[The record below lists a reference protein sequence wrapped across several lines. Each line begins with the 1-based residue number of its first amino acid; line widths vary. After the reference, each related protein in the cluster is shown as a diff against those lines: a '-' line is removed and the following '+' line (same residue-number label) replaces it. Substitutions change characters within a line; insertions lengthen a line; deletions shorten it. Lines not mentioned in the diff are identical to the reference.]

1 MEICVFYSWQSKY
14 RDNCDKIIRKALV
27 KALREMN
34 REQGTFHYYLKRGGG
49 DVLGSEHIDNN
60 IDKIINNVADIAIVD
75 FTHNGNMPQQNPDTG
90 EWTKDRLT
98 PNTNAVY
105 EDGKLEYAL
114 GARQVFK
121 VYNTAYGELDKN
133 LLPPFDLRQEHY
145 PIPFYCDGQQN
156 PDERKDIVEGL
167 KTGIKGLIEKCTEEY
182 VEHQKVRYAP
192 LTPLHNEYSK
202 ELWQTDFKKTALF
215 NDICDRISNGLPFRL
230 LGLPGLGK
238 TRIVGEAF
246 RGRDIDV
253 YYCDCKEQSNIVVEE
268 AVRKLMTHRGNQKQT
283 VILDNCSQKLCGYV
297 TDSIRE
303 NGYNCQLITIHY
315 DPSESVDTGIDGIT
329 MKVGDTDGVVEAMVD
344 EVTDMPKE
352 VKEKIIDM
360 SGGFPLMATIMI
372 ENFHKGVSI
381 VNVSKKD
388 VYERMLGVEESKA
401 TDQDKLKVLTA
412 FAIFKFIGLYGPQ
425 EKQGRFIAGNRIITN
440 IRGTEDDNLQLF
452 KEVHG
457 EYSKMEILEKQG
469 NLVLMRLIPLAIYLC
484 KSWFDRQTTESI
496 GELINQIRS
505 YDDEGTR
512 NMLIESLSRRITLL
526 NEVPLAQE
534 LNDGLTNPD
543 KSPFLTEEVVLSTLG
558 SRLFLAFAEV
568 NPEACAFALHRMIEK
583 KSDSEL
589 IKIEPA
595 RRNLAWALDHM
606 AFDKRSFWNAML
618 TLARLSLVETEPRLS
633 NNTTGLFTERYPV
646 ALSGTEVDLMTRVEL
661 LKELSKD
668 GRNESLIKQSL
679 HIALGMNHF
688 HRTGGAE
695 KQGTRTLKDYV
706 PTYEEVNKYLN
717 ACFDMLLGYAKT
729 SVDIDEIAKT
739 VAANARSYYMH
750 GEESFLFRCLEELA
764 PRKDYAWE
772 EMRDALTYLT
782 DYDTRKRQHHKE
794 EEFKAWRQ
802 KLTKDDYVY
811 TLLHADKEIRRLERS
826 FEDGM
831 KKTNARYEELACEL
845 IDKKLYENETVMTG
859 VMNGQCFHY
868 NIYGMTLS
876 SYSKEKGIQKE
887 LLSILLD
894 YVLQREVSKDGESM
908 LIYFMLNVED
918 RDLIETAYQEILM
931 SGKKRLLPAMFAI
944 KGEKTERLQ
953 ELFDLLDRGDIAMLD
968 FRGYF
973 NYLSLR
979 NYNVKY
985 VAGRLLDYGA
995 EGAAMVLT
1003 HCYNL
1008 LFGDQELDSDY
1019 EEIGRRCLIGIDLK
1033 GMRNDD
1039 YVYLQSM
1046 NNYLV
1051 KHRDEEMAWHVQ
1063 KMQESSFN
1071 SIHYGDNYYLG
1082 RLYRKVLKSYKD
1094 ELKSR
1099 LFELLLQEDVRH
1111 QWINLMQTSY
1121 PEDKDGEQPVYMII
1135 SSEEWFDWL
1144 GEGED
1149 KDKVY
1154 ALAMIFQ
1161 YSNGNE
1167 VNPDM
1172 LRLIDKH
1179 WGFETREAISSRLHS
1194 FSWSGSG
1201 IPLYMSRIALCED
1214 YISKLSNDA
1223 ARAWFAKDIEMW
1235 KQEIE
1240 NERLQNAH
1248 ERALYD

>member
-14 RDNCDKIIRKALV
+14 HDNCDKIIRKALV
-27 KALREMN
+27 KTLREMN
-34 REQGTFHYYLKRGGG
+34 KEQGTFHYYLKRGGG

-75 FTHNGNMPQQNPDTG
+75 FTHNGNIPLQNPNTG
-90 EWTKDRLT
+90 EWSKERLS

-145 PIPFYCDGQQN
+145 PMPFFCDDQKN
-156 PDERKDIVEGL
+156 PDERNEIVEEL
-167 KTGIKGLIEKCTEEY
+167 KKGIKGLVVKCTEEF

-202 ELWQTDFKKTALF
+202 AFWQTGFKKTTLF
-215 NDICDRISNGLPFRL
+215 SEIFDRITKGQTFRL

-238 TRIVGEAF
+238 TRLVGEAF
-246 RGRDIDV
+246 RGRDLDV

-268 AVRKLMTHRGNQKQT
+268 AVGKLMIHRGNQKQT

-315 DPSESVDTGIDGIT
+315 DPSESVDSGIDGIP
-329 MKVGDTDGVVEAMVD
+329 MKVGDTEDVVEAMVD
-344 EVTDMPKE
+344 NVEDMPKE
-352 VKEKIIDM
+352 VREKIIDLA
-360 SGGFPLMATIMI
+360 GGFPLMAIIMI
-372 ENFHKGVSI
+372 ENYLKGIPI

-388 VYERMLGVEESKA
+388 VYERMLGVEENKA

-412 FAIFKFIGLYGPQ
+412 FSIFKFIGLYGPQ
-425 EKQGRFIAGNRIITN
+425 EKQGRFIASNRIITN

-484 KSWFDRQTTESI
+484 KSWFDKQTTESI
-496 GELINQIRS
+496 RELINQIRS

-558 SRLFLAFAEV
+558 SRLFLSFAEV

-583 KSDSEL
+583 KSDSEI
-589 IKIEPA
+589 IKIESA

-606 AFDKRSFWNAML
+606 AFDKRSFRNAML
-618 TLARLSLVETEPRLS
+618 TLARLSLVETENRLS
-633 NNTTGLFTERYPV
+633 NNTTGLFTERYPILL
-646 ALSGTEVDLMTRVEL
+646 AGTEVDLMARVEL
-661 LKELSKD
+661 LKELSAD
-668 GRNESLIKQSL
+668 GRYGSLIKKSL

-688 HRTGGAE
+688 QRTGGAE

-706 PTYEEVNKYLN
+706 PTYKEVDQYLN
-717 ACFDMLLGYAKT
+717 VCFDLLLSYAKN
-729 SVDIDEIAKT
+729 SKDIDDIAAT
-739 VAANARSYYMH
+739 VATNARSYYIH
-750 GEESFLFRCLEELA
+750 GEEGFLFRCLEEIA
-764 PRKDYAWE
+764 PKKEFVWE
-772 EMRDALTYLT
+772 EMKDALTYLI
-782 DYDTRKRQHHKE
+782 DYDTKKRQHHKE
-794 EEFKAWRQ
+794 DEFKEWRQ
-802 KLTKDDYVY
+802 KLTKNDYVY
-811 TLLHADKEIRRLERS
+811 SLLHAYKEVRRQESS

-831 KKTNARYEELACEL
+831 KKTIARYEELAQEL

-868 NIYGMTLS
+868 NVYGITLS
-876 SYSKEKGIQKE
+876 SYSKEKGEQKE
-887 LLSILLD
+887 LLSVLLD

-908 LIYFMLNVED
+908 LIYFMLNIED
-918 RDLIETAYQEILM
+918 HDLIETAYHAVSRSE
-931 SGKKRLLPAMFAI
+931 KKRLLPAMFAI
-944 KGEKTERLQ
+944 KGEKPDKLD
-953 ELFDLLDRGDIAMLD
+953 ELFGLLDRGEITMLD

-973 NYLSLR
+973 NYLSLK
-979 NYNVKY
+979 NFDVKY
-985 VAGRLLDYGA
+985 VAKRLLDYGP
-995 EGAAMVLT
+995 EGAVMVLS
-1003 HCYNL
+1003 HCHNL
-1008 LFGDQELDSDY
+1008 LFGNQELDVDY
-1019 EEIGRRCLIGIDLK
+1019 EEIGKKCLMGIDLE

-1051 KHRDEEMAWHVQ
+1051 KHHDEELAWHVQ
-1063 KMQESSFN
+1063 RLQENSFSST
-1071 SIHYGDNYYLG
+1071 HYGDNYYLG
-1082 RLYRKVLKSYKD
+1082 RLYRKVMMSYK
-1094 ELKSR
+1094 ELLKPR
-1099 LFELLLQEDVRH
+1099 LFELLLNEDVRH
-1111 QWINLMQTSY
+1111 QWINLMRTSY

-1135 SSEEWFDWL
+1135 SSEEWFEWL
-1144 GEGED
+1144 GDGEN

-1167 VNPDM
+1167 VNPDL

-1179 WGFETREAISSRLHS
+1179 WGFEAREAISSRLHS

-1214 YISKLSNDA
+1214 YISKLSNEE
-1223 ARAWFAKDIEMW
+1223 ARSWFAKDIEMW